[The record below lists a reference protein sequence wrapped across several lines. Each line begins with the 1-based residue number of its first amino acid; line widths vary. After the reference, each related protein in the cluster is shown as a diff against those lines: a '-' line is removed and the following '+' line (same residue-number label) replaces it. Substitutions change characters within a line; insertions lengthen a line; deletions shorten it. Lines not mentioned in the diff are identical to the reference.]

1 MDRIH
6 PTTEDAAIAGV
17 RPRKVTPDD
26 TPPKLSLLRQ
36 KLGRKAEQEPKFR
49 FYSLY
54 GHIYRPDVLR
64 YAWKRVRDNRGAPGV
79 DGVTFQQI
87 EQVAG
92 GVEAFLQAL
101 QIELQSHVYKPQPV
115 RRTYIPKA
123 NGQMRPLGI
132 PTIRDRVA
140 QMATLLI
147 IEPIFEAQFLDCSYG
162 FRPNRSAHGALK
174 EVQAHLKDGLTE
186 VYDADLQGYF
196 DSIPHDQLIKC
207 VQFRISDRHTVKLI
221 RQWLAAPIV
230 EPPEQP
236 GGPSRV
242 HRSDRGTPQGGV
254 ISPLLANLYLHWFDK
269 LFHGPRG
276 PARWGWAG
284 ARLVRYADDFVVLTR
299 SMTRRLIDW
308 IESELEGH
316 FGLTINREKTRFY
329 YLREPGRRLDFLGY
343 AFRYDRD
350 LYGSHRRYLNLFP
363 SPSALARTR
372 QRLRERIGSRQ
383 CWVPLPDLI
392 QSINAYLRGWRHYFS
407 IGYPAMA
414 YQAVNHFVQV
424 RLIRHMNRRSQRR
437 FRWPKEVSTYAY
449 LLDMGLMTL

>member
-1 MDRIH
+1 MDRIR
-6 PTTEDAAIAGV
+6 PTTEDAATHGV
-17 RPRKVTPDD
+17 RPHKATPDD
-26 TPPKLSLLRQ
+26 MPPKLSLLRQ

-54 GHIYRPDVLR
+54 GHIHRPDVLR
-64 YAWKRVRDNRGAPGV
+64 HAWKRVRDNRGAAGV
-79 DGVTFQQI
+79 DGVTFAQI
-87 EQVAG
+87 EQAAG
-92 GVEAFLQAL
+92 GVEAFLQTL
-101 QIELQSHVYKPQPV
+101 QIELQSHAYKPQPV

-132 PTIRDRVA
+132 PTIRDRVV
-140 QMATLLI
+140 QMAALLI

-196 DSIPHDQLIKC
+196 DSIPHDKLIKC
-207 VQFRISDRHTVKLI
+207 VQFRISDRHLVKLI

-236 GGPSRV
+236 GEPPRV

-276 PARWGWAG
+276 PAHWGWAG

-299 SMTRRLIDW
+299 AMTRRLIVW

-316 FGLTINREKTRFY
+316 FGLTLNREKTRVY
-329 YLREPGRRLDFLGY
+329 DLREPGRRLDFLGY

-350 LYGSHRRYLNLFP
+350 LYGSSRRYLNLFP
-363 SPSALARTR
+363 SPSAMVRTR
-372 QRLRERIGSRQ
+372 QRLRERISSRR
-383 CWVPLPDLI
+383 CWMPLPDLI
-392 QSINAYLRGWRHYFS
+392 RSINLYLQGWRHYFS
-407 IGYPAMA
+407 LGYTRMA
-414 YQAVNHFVQV
+414 YRSVNHYVQM
-424 RLIRHMNRRSQRR
+424 RLIRHLDRRSQRR

-449 LLDMGLMTL
+449 LLDMGLVTL